1 MVLSQASGN
10 GWLACVPEPHNYSFC
25 INVSSMQNWEPLMVI
40 EMTPN
45 APALKIIYLKYYKHW
60 SFILSATVGCRW
72 LAHFDPKKYIFKA
85 KIDNFLNF

>member
-45 APALKIIYLKYYKHW
+45 APALKIIYPKYYKHW
-60 SFILSATVGCRW
+60 LYT
-72 LAHFDPKKYIFKA
+72 LPHTLNFDPKKYILKP
-85 KIDNFLNF
+85 KLTFLS

>member
-45 APALKIIYLKYYKHW
+45 APALKVIYPKSYKH
-60 SFILSATVGCRW
+60 LTYV
-72 LAHFDPKKYIFKA
+72 LAHAVKWEIMDWIVSYSLYLSIPLGKNAF
-85 KIDNFLNF
+85 